1 MKIYVISIGD
11 RIKRTADTVNVHER
25 NDTFQFVVSENLKT
39 IQVHGPNKF
48 CSRKE
53 LLLALTHSTLFP
65 NT

>member
-1 MKIYVISIGD
+1 MKIYVISFGD

-48 CSRKE
+48 CSQ
-53 LLLALTHSTLFP
+53 TP
-65 NT
+65 